1 MAPESLS
8 RPPVAP
14 ETAID
19 LRREDNPTSEPE
31 PDLVVLKRP
40 IDELGQ
46 RPQPADILMLVEIA
60 DTTLAFDLSVKANL

>member
-1 MAPESLS
+1 
-8 RPPVAP
+8 
-14 ETAID
+14 
-19 LRREDNPTSEPE
+19 
-31 PDLVVLKRP
+31 VLKRP